1 LRDIVTYSY
10 GFSSQKPQAAK
21 KSTEDLDK
29 TRAEF
34 AITFW
39 SKYAAFEGG
48 GILNVD
54 ETAIMFDMPP
64 IKPWA
69 GKERKDSARILGAT
83 STQVMTAVLTVHDDG
98 KFS

>member
-1 LRDIVTYSY
+1 
-10 GFSSQKPQAAK
+10 
-21 KSTEDLDK
+21 
-29 TRAEF
+29 
-34 AITFW
+34 
-39 SKYAAFEGG
+39 
-48 GILNVD
+48 
-54 ETAIMFDMPP
+54 MFDMPP